1 MMTPN
6 TKNRIH
12 SQFGN
17 LSMIH
22 RLDPG
27 PFVHLHPEDAGAR
40 GIPDGGT
47 VRVFND
53 RGELSIPARLDHG
66 LKPGCISIT
75 NGWWIS
81 DGGTVNFCSS
91 GRETDIGH
99 GAAFH
104 DNLVEV
110 EPAG

>member
-1 MMTPN
+1 MTPN

-17 LSMIH
+17 LRMIR
-22 RLDPG
+22 RLDPA
-27 PFVHLHPEDAGAR
+27 PVVSIHPRDADPRSIG
-40 GIPDGGT
+40 DGDL

-53 RGELSIPARLDHG
+53 RGELRLPARRDPG
-66 LKPGCISIT
+66 LKGGCVSVT

-81 DGGTVNFCSS
+81 EGGTVNFCSA

-104 DNLVEV
+104 DNLVDV
-110 EPAG
+110 ERVG

>member
-1 MMTPN
+1 MTPN

-17 LSMIH
+17 LQMIR

-27 PFVHLHPEDAGAR
+27 LFVHLHPEDAGSR
-40 GIPDGGT
+40 GIVDGTT

-53 RGELSIPARLDHG
+53 RGELSVPARLDYG
-66 LKPGCISIT
+66 LKPGCVSIT

-81 DGGTVNFCSS
+81 QGGTVNFCSA

-104 DNLVEV
+104 DNLVDV